1 MVEKRS
7 ETKATKQRFSRLS
20 FHSAL
25 PINILYS
32 SLGSHTWPMCNVRQ
46 GTAQKGF
53 EPGCRS
59 GKSNNSLHETR
70 LRALMSYDR

>member
-7 ETKATKQRFSRLS
+7 ETRATKQRFSRLS

-32 SLGSHTWPMCNVRQ
+32 SLGSLTWQRWIVLHR
-46 GTAQKGF
+46 TVLKGF
-53 EPGCRS
+53 QPGDIR
-59 GKSNNSLHETR
+59 GKSNNSPQSDGCAAAGFER
-70 LRALMSYDR
+70 